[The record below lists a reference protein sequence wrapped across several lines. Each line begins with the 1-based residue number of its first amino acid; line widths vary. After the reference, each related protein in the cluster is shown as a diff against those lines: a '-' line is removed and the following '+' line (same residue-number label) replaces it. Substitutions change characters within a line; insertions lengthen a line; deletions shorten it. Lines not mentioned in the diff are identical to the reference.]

1 MACRPSHLSQHS
13 LPSSLLLL
21 PFSTNFINDCNGDA
35 RTPAAETDATAAAA
49 AAPDDDADD
58 DEESSEDDEVLL
70 DVVIEAAPRKRGRL
84 HCGMACK
91 PLLLVGAARS
101 EELFGGLE
109 GSVRETQQPM
119 RIRSTVSQG
128 GEEEQQQRAVLSII
142 PLSAIRMNR
151 RPVQ

>member
-1 MACRPSHLSQHS
+1 VAWRPSHLSQQS

-128 GEEEQQQRAVLSII
+128 GRRRSSRERFDQLFPYQRYA
-142 PLSAIRMNR
+142 
-151 RPVQ
+151 